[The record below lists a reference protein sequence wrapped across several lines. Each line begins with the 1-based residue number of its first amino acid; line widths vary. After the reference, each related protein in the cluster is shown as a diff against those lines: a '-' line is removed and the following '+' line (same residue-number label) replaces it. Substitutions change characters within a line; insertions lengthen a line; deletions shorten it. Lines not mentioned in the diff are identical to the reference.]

1 MLFSS
6 RVRVRVRIRVMIR
19 FSVWLVSGYAHE
31 FVQLSVVIAT
41 LPAICC
47 LPQVYTAWS
56 KK

>member
-1 MLFSS
+1 
-6 RVRVRVRIRVMIR
+6 MIR